1 MKKRAHRARITF
13 ETDPALSA
21 FLINW
26 AREEDRTLSALV
38 RRVLTKVVDER
49 ARNATRNRNADIE
62 TAEQYA
68 TP

>member
-38 RRVLTKVVDER
+38 RRVLTKVADER
-49 ARNATRNRNADIE
+49 ARNATRKRNAK